1 MKKYQRIN
9 NIANPNSDVF
19 MEKVAEALKRNEK
32 DYFQS
37 EIHYSYANDTFT
49 ALILGYI
56 GD

>member
-1 MKKYQRIN
+1 MKKYQNISV
-9 NIANPNSDVF
+9 IANFDDTEF
-19 MEKVAEALKRNEK
+19 MRSVNKFLMENEK
-32 DYFQS
+32 KNFKS